1 MFSIL
6 DQKQIFWANLVQK
19 IKIVNLSRNSVSTI
33 IRICRIQW
41 WCHFFCFRLETSFL
55 GKFGPKNQNCQFKLK
70 FSIQT
75 KSNMQNSMVVLI
87 FSFLN
92 GKHSFWVNLLNEARL
107 LPLRPYRSRN
117 FEVGSCRKHGFFCCC
132 SCGECVR
139 RLFWGTALKPFK

>member
-1 MFSIL
+1 MQNLMVVFMFSIL
-6 DQKQIFWANLVQK
+6 DQKQTFWANLVQK
-19 IKIVNLSRNSVSTI
+19 IKIVNLSRNSVSTL

-55 GKFGPKNQNCQFKLK
+55 GKFGPKNQNCQFKMK

-92 GKHSFWVNLLNEARL
+92 GKHSFWVNLLKKSKL
-107 LPLRPYRSRN
+107 S
-117 FEVGSCRKHGFFCCC
+117 V
-132 SCGECVR
+132 
-139 RLFWGTALKPFK
+139 